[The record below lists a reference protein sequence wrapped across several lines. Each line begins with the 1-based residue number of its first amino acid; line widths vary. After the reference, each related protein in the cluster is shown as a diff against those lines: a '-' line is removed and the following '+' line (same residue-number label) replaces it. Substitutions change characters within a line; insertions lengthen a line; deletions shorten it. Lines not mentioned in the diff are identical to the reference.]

1 MVTVH
6 KTLFGVIAAAVL
18 SLPGVAAAQEY
29 ETKVVAR
36 NLKKPTGIAASDRNT
51 IYFTQLPT
59 PGVNE
64 ANGGTNTV
72 SVLNARNGRTRDLV
86 VGEPEPSGLA
96 VDFFGEVYW
105 TCKSAGVINT
115 FDRDGDVETIYR
127 GLDKPAGIAAY
138 PYGFFLFFTEVP
150 TPGVSGANGG
160 RNAVSIA
167 LAAGGLKLP
176 IDTGDPEPTDVVV
189 ALNGDVY
196 WTCSSAGVIVRQSG
210 GTTEVMLRDLDRPTG
225 IALDHVGNLYFTE
238 VPTPGVSGANGGS
251 NAVYKYD
258 LKKKKLTVIDEGDPD
273 PTDVTAL
280 SDGTVYWTCT
290 SAGVIVEAK
299 LKPKPKPKR

>member
-1 MVTVH
+1 MVRTMLV
-6 KTLFGVIAAAVL
+6 GVVAALGL
-18 SLPGVAAAQEY
+18 SGVAAAQEY
-29 ETKVVAR
+29 DTKVVAR
-36 NLKKPTGIAASDRNT
+36 NLKKPTGIAACDRNT

-59 PGVNE
+59 PGVGGR
-64 ANGGTNTV
+64 NGGTNTV

-86 VGEPEPSGLA
+86 NGEPEPTGLA

-115 FDRDGDVETIYR
+115 LDQHGGVETLYR
-127 GLDKPAGIAAY
+127 GLDKPTGIAAY
-138 PYGFFLFFTEVP
+138 PLGFFLFFTEVP
-150 TPGVSGANGG
+150 TPGVGGGSGG
-160 RNAVSIA
+160 RNAVSVA
-167 LAAGGLKLP
+167 LAAGGLHLP
-176 IDTGDPEPTDVVV
+176 INTGDPEPTDVVV

-196 WTCSSAGVIVRQSG
+196 WTCSSAGVIVRKSG
-210 GTTEVMLRDLDRPTG
+210 GTNTVILRDLARPTG

-258 LKKKKLTVIDEGDPD
+258 LKRKTLTAIHEGDPE

-280 SDGTVYWTCT
+280 ADGTVYWTCT

-299 LKPKPKPKR
+299 PRPRR